1 MDKHVPSQRLRTLAY
16 DTADNVFF
24 TADELNHLKFC
35 SGCFA
40 IWTEFAG
47 SLVCEDNLVY

>member
-16 DTADNVFF
+16 DSADNVLF
-24 TADELNHLKFC
+24 TEDELDHLKVC
-35 SGCFA
+35 SECFA

-47 SLVCEDNLVY
+47 SLVCEDELVY